1 VRRRGTVRAKAQH
14 RKPTR
19 LKRGNAP
26 TARRGS
32 SSQLADLQEQLKGQ
46 ARELEEARDERAAL
60 AVVLRVISSSP
71 NDTQPVFE
79 TILRHVP
86 RLCQAP
92 FCWIFRYDG
101 QLIHFVAAHGLS
113 QEVAEVF
120 RSAYPMPPGRASAA
134 ARAILDGVVAEVPD
148 IPADPEY
155 QHSHLAAMM
164 NFRSVVAVPM
174 LKDGSS
180 LGAIIMARP
189 QVGRFPEPQIRLLCN
204 FADQA
209 VIAIENTR
217 LFNELRE
224 SLQQQTAT
232 ADVLKVISRSMYP
245 SSYRLMPTMPMEPAR
260 GSVTGRVLLE
270 RKSVQIIDVVADP
283 EYTLIE
289 IQKRVGFRTLL
300 GVPLLRQATPI
311 GVLHLY
317 RTVVRPFTN
326 KQIELVETFADQAV
340 IAIENVR
347 LLNELRES
355 LQKQTATS
363 EVLGVISR
371 SSGDLAPVF
380 ETILAN
386 ATRIC
391 EAKFGSMYL
400 NEGGAVRIVAMHN
413 APPSFAEERRR
424 NPLIPPD
431 TTLGRILATKQTVQ
445 IADLQNGPAH
455 INAPSGTTGAQLAKL
470 AGARTVVVVPM
481 LKESELVGVIIIY
494 RQEVRPFTD
503 GQIELVKSFAS
514 QAVIAIE
521 NTRLLH
527 ELRQRT
533 ADLREAHDQVLAQ
546 AADLATWNR
555 TLEQRV
561 AEQVAEIERVGRL
574 KSFLPPQ
581 IAQLVV
587 SAGHESVLESHR
599 RDVSVVFCD
608 LRGFTAFS
616 ELAEPEEVMLVLR
629 EYQTK
634 LGVLINKFEGTV
646 ERFSGDGL
654 LVVFNDPLPCPDA
667 SMRAVQMALEMRDEV
682 AKLSVKW
689 SHSGHDIGFGVGIAH
704 GYATLGSIGYEGR
717 LQYSVTGKVANLASR
732 LCDQAKDG
740 QILVDINVFSAVE
753 TLADVEFAGEL
764 ALKGFSRPVK
774 AFNVCNLRSP
784 QS

>member
-1 VRRRGTVRAKAQH
+1 MARKRAKTPRHTGLRSKTTKSRTHVDRLRAANADLKKKLAEALEQQSATAEVLRLISISPGKLAPVFQAMLENATRICAAKSGAMYLSEGNAFRIVAMHNVSPAFAELRRRNPVFRASPRIALARAAATKQTVQIADVRAEPGYFDPLPGFSGEQGMMLA
-14 RKPTR
+14 
-19 LKRGNAP
+19 G
-26 TARRGS
+26 ART
-32 SSQLADLQEQLKGQ
+32 
-46 ARELEEARDERAAL
+46 
-60 AVVLRVISSSP
+60 VL
-71 NDTQPVFE
+71 
-79 TILRHVP
+79 
-86 RLCQAP
+86 
-92 FCWIFRYDG
+92 
-101 QLIHFVAAHGLS
+101 
-113 QEVAEVF
+113 
-120 RSAYPMPPGRASAA
+120 
-134 ARAILDGVVAEVPD
+134 
-148 IPADPEY
+148 
-155 QHSHLAAMM
+155 
-164 NFRSVVAVPM
+164 AVPM
-174 LKDGSS
+174 LKESELVGVIVIF
-180 LGAIIMARP
+180 GIYRQEVRP
-189 QVGRFPEPQIRLLCN
+189 FTDKQIELVTT

-217 LFNELRE
+217 LLNELRE

-232 ADVLKVISRSMYP
+232 ADVLKVISRSAFDLPTVLNTLVESAARLCEADMAAIWRPRGDVLEHLASYGYSPEHKHYMKTHPIP
-245 SSYRLMPTMPMEPAR
+245 SGR
-260 GSVTGRVLLE
+260 GSVSGRTVLE
-270 RKSVQIIDVVADP
+270 GKVVHIPDVLADP
-283 EYTLIE
+283 DYTLS
-289 IQKRVGFRTLL
+289 QQVGGFRTLL
-300 GVPLLRQATPI
+300 GVPLLREGSPI
-311 GVLHLY
+311 GVITLG
-317 RTVVRPFTN
+317 RNSVRPFTDR
-326 KQIELVETFADQAV
+326 QIELVTTFADQAV
-340 IAIENVR
+340 IAIENSR
-347 LLNELRES
+347 LLN
-355 LQKQTATS
+355 
-363 EVLGVISR
+363 
-371 SSGDLAPVF
+371 
-380 ETILAN
+380 
-386 ATRIC
+386 
-391 EAKFGSMYL
+391 
-400 NEGGAVRIVAMHN
+400 
-413 APPSFAEERRR
+413 
-424 NPLIPPD
+424 
-431 TTLGRILATKQTVQ
+431 
-445 IADLQNGPAH
+445 
-455 INAPSGTTGAQLAKL
+455 
-470 AGARTVVVVPM
+470 
-481 LKESELVGVIIIY
+481 
-494 RQEVRPFTD
+494 
-503 GQIELVKSFAS
+503 
-514 QAVIAIE
+514 
-521 NTRLLH
+521 

-533 ADLREAHDQVLAQ
+533 ADLREAHDRVAAQ
-546 AADLATWNR
+546 AADLETWNR

-753 TLADVEFAGEL
+753 TLVDVEFAGEL